1 MAGKNW
7 KSKTRT
13 WTDTVHEETKD
24 KARTA
29 IKLRNTGKPV
39 AEIAKAL
46 KLSKSRIYEYLRKK

>member
-13 WTDTVHEETKD
+13 WTDTVHEQTKE

-29 IKLRNTGKPV
+29 IKLRKAGKPV
-39 AEIAKAL
+39 TEIAKAL
-46 KLSKSRIYEYLRKK
+46 KLSKSRIYEYLRTK